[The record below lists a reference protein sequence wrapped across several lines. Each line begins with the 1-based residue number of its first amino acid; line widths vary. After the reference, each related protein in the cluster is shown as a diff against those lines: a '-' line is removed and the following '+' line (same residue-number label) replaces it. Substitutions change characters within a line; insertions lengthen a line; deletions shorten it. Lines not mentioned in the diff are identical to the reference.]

1 MSRFVLLSPSG
12 EFDQKLRAA
21 VAHGLRGSVQT
32 IASDILPA
40 GPAELFAL
48 LNQEQPEVLII
59 GPDVPYEEALRFAK
73 VFDVQLPGL
82 SLVLV
87 SDIEPSFLVHAMRAG
102 IRDILSPQADAA
114 EIRVLLERACQS
126 FATRHRSP
134 ETQAA
139 DNGGKGLVIGVF
151 SPKGGVGKTTLA
163 TNIAIGLGQIAPM
176 SVVIVDLDLQ
186 FGDVASGLYLKPEH
200 TVTDAVTPAAAQDSL
215 VLKAFLTVHP
225 AGIYAL
231 CAPPNPVDADHITPD
246 QITHLLEQLSQELQ
260 YVVLDTAPGMP
271 EIGLAAM
278 EQCTDVVWVSAMDIP
293 SLRGLRSGLEVLRQ
307 LEIMP
312 ESRHVVLNMADAK
325 AGLNVRDVESTI
337 GAPVDVSVPRSRAV
351 ALSTNRGIPVLQESK
366 KDPAVKSLRQLV
378 ERFNPAWRT
387 QTQRKLHRRVVI

>member
-1 MSRFVLLSPSG
+1 MSRFVLLSPSA

-40 GPAELFAL
+40 GPAELFSL

-87 SDIEPSFLVHAMRAG
+87 SDIDPSFLVHAMRAG

-139 DNGGKGLVIGVF
+139 DNGGNGLVIGVF

-186 FGDVASGLYLKPEH
+186 FGDVASGLYLNPEH

-231 CAPPNPVDADHITPD
+231 CAPPNPVDADHITPE
-246 QITHLLEQLSQELQ
+246 QVTRLLEQLAQEFQ

>member
-1 MSRFVLLSPSG
+1 MSRFVLLSPSS

-87 SDIEPSFLVHAMRAG
+87 SDIDPSFLVHAMRAG

-186 FGDVASGLYLKPEH
+186 FGDVASGLYLNPEH

-246 QITHLLEQLSQELQ
+246 QITRLLEQLAQEFQ
-260 YVVLDTAPGMP
+260 YVVLDTAPGVP